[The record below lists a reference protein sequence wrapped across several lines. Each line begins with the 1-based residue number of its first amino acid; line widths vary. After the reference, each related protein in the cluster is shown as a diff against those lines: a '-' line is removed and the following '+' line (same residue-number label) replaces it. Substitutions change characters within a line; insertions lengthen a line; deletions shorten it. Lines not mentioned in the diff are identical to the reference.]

1 MKAFVFHQLGS
12 QDDTSKFFLMKGDIM
27 NSTLSGTSQMTSLMS
42 LGMSTEQRQRMHN
55 VFHFVDEFNP
65 TRGFHKTDIRGCL
78 LWMI

>member
-1 MKAFVFHQLGS
+1 
-12 QDDTSKFFLMKGDIM
+12 M